1 MRVIHD
7 PHPNGSVCFGRF
19 FPPEKAHARTE
30 PIEFRTGPEIY
41 SIILVRDCSLSR
53 SLRYHA
59 RNGEMNDRDATTP
72 KHGNGVPEVLR
83 TFVRN
88 CHSDAMVVN
97 RGPSLIF

>member
-1 MRVIHD
+1 
-7 PHPNGSVCFGRF
+7 
-19 FPPEKAHARTE
+19 
-30 PIEFRTGPEIY
+30 
-41 SIILVRDCSLSR
+41 
-53 SLRYHA
+53 
-59 RNGEMNDRDATTP
+59 MNDRDATTP